1 LHIRMM
7 TMIHYTAR
15 VVMAN

>member
-1 LHIRMM
+1 MM